1 MGVAPARAYHDAIV
15 IRQTGHSARW
25 PCGGP
30 IGWPPQPIGRP
41 AGNVDFRHRG
51 QTAEGS
57 SMTRRPQA
65 PASYAASLAVE
76 PVAAAVPPAATEAQ
90 QGRGRRPLEDKADPS
105 VVYLHPAG
113 KKSLRLYAVER
124 GVKVHDLLLEA
135 IEAWAAEKG
144 LAGPW
149 RVPSAAPP
157 RRQRG

>member
-1 MGVAPARAYHDAIV
+1 
-15 IRQTGHSARW
+15 
-25 PCGGP
+25 
-30 IGWPPQPIGRP
+30 
-41 AGNVDFRHRG
+41 
-51 QTAEGS
+51 
-57 SMTRRPQA
+57 MTRRPQA

-76 PVAAAVPPAATEAQ
+76 PVAAPVAPAATDAP